1 MNRKHLAE
9 LLELY
14 DWSPQKLGQI
24 LGVAVSTVY
33 RWVEGKEPEGL
44 NRTVLEVLL
53 VAGQQRTKEQRRELS
68 SVLELGVGAFLAGS
82 IDRRI
87 ARRR

>member
-1 MNRKHLAE
+1 VNKKLLAT

-14 DWSPQKLGQI
+14 GWSPQTLGRV

-53 VAGQQRTKEQRRELS
+53 VAGQQRTAEQRRELGKQ
-68 SVLELGVGAFLAGS
+68 LELGLGAFLAGS
-82 IDRRI
+82 IDRRVE
-87 ARRR
+87 RRK